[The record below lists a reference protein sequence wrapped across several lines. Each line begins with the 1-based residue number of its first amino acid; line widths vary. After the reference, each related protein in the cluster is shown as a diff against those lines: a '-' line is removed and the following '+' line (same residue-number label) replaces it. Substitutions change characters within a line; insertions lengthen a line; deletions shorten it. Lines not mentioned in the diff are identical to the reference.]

1 MYISF
6 LIDWLRLATAF
17 VFLIYYYNVWKVV
30 AVLVLASLKSTD
42 NKATYGLR
50 FCVEIISR
58 MIQQYRSYMTLYESV
73 EEKRQSSSGEDKV

>member
-6 LIDWLRLATAF
+6 LIDWMRLETAF

-58 MIQQYRSYMTLYESV
+58 MIQQYRSYMYESV
-73 EEKRQSSSGEDKV
+73 EAKRQSSSGEDKM